1 MVGSYGK
8 QWKVTMHLRKRTS
21 SLNVVS
27 SANCGRCDQAG
38 RARRPFVNTMSPY
51 TDHLHFHSHLSFNKL
66 VADGVWTVSLT
77 EPEQNVLRGAAAIA
91 RHLFGDPKLRRKVY
105 YHAEKRHL
113 PVFRVGATICA
124 RKSSLDAWIADQ
136 ERCSSSGTR
145 A

>member
-1 MVGSYGK
+1 MVGSDGQK
-8 QWKVTMHLRKRTS
+8 WKAAMHSRKHTS
-21 SLNVVS
+21 SLNVVNS
-27 SANCGRCDQAG
+27 TNCGPLEQVGSAKRS
-38 RARRPFVNTMSPY
+38 FVNTTSPY
-51 TDHLHFHSHLSFNKL
+51 TDHLHFRSRLSFNRL

-91 RHLFGDPKLRRKVY
+91 RHLFGDPKLRRAVY

-136 ERCSSSGTR
+136 ERYSSSGTHS
-145 A
+145 